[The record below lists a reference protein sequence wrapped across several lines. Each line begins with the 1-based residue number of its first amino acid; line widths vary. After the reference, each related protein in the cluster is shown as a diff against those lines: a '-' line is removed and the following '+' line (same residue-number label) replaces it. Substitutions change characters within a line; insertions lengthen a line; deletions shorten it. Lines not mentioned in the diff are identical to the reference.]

1 MLIAGTLLTPTG
13 DPMVGAKLRLT
24 ASNTSSDVL
33 KFTSKEFTTDESGNY
48 SIDVPHGRY
57 HVERYDDKFRSYLS
71 IGVITIS
78 HDTQLN
84 DLTSLLMVE
93 QSTAPRDPLLNVVEE
108 LVSSAQQAATDVSS
122 AMTELDTRVNTAI
135 STALDGFTPRDGIDG
150 QDGINGVDG
159 VTPVLSIGSVVEG
172 ETASATL
179 TGTTEQPVINLV
191 LPRGPKGDPGDQG
204 IQGIQ
209 GPQGPQGLPGESGV
223 VKSRTNVLTKSL
235 FGRYNTY
242 NPNSNWTTNIVME
255 LEADFTS
262 LRIAIPNTHT
272 DAVENVKVSV
282 GVVAANVP
290 QAWLVGIEPTGGWFE
305 ATMNGNTNFTL
316 PARFAADR
324 ANFGVSDELPIRSIP
339 RTDGGIRP
347 LIIVRVEYPLGSIVS
362 VPYLGTSNWRQ
373 ATSPRIMK
381 TSVQAV
387 LGVTDKA
394 SFTQTTN
401 TEGSVAVPV
410 VQYFTKKKG
419 RQLFISTDSTG
430 EGVGSTPTG
439 YGAAQIAAYTNST
452 PDNPIEYFNAGLH
465 AQGPEVYSKRLKELG
480 DFVKPTIVLYSPY
493 SVNDVSVGGMTDAQL
508 GRVYT
513 NLAQMMA
520 EMRKHPNATMILLE
534 PLPVNPAFRDTGA
547 GDQKRRDLIADLNTF
562 DIPVVTGYATAL
574 SGSVDADGQTLI
586 KSGLTTDNV
595 HPNITGYTDLA
606 AVVSPYI
613 LEL

>member
-71 IGVITIS
+71 IGVITVS
-78 HDTQLN
+78 NSTQLA

-93 QSTAPRDPLLNVVEE
+93 QSTAPRDPLLDVVEGF
-108 LVSSAQQAATDVSS
+108 VSSAQQAASDVSS

-135 STALDGFTPRDGIDG
+135 STALDGFTPRDGI
-150 QDGINGVDG
+150 
-159 VTPVLSIGSVVEG
+159 TPVISIGSVVEG
-172 ETASATL
+172 EEASATL

-191 LPRGPKGDPGDQG
+191 LPRGPKGDKGDQG
-204 IQGIQ
+204 IQGI
-209 GPQGPQGLPGESGV
+209 QGPQGLPGESGV

-272 DAVENVKVSV
+272 AAVENVKVSV

-347 LIIVRVEYPLGSIVS
+347 LILVRVEYPLGSVVS

-439 YGAAQIAAYTNST
+439 YGAAQIVAYTNST

-493 SVNDVSVGGMTDAQL
+493 SINDVSVGGMTDAQL

-520 EMRKHPNATMILLE
+520 EMRKHPNTTMLLLE
-534 PLPVNPAFRDTGA
+534 PLPVNPAFRDTGT

-562 DIPVVTGYATAL
+562 DIPVVAGYAAAL

-606 AVVSPYI
+606 AAVSPYI

>member
-1 MLIAGTLLTPTG
+1 MFIAGTLLTPTG

-71 IGVITIS
+71 VGVITVS
-78 HDTQLN
+78 NSTQLA

-93 QSTAPRDPLLNVVEE
+93 QSTAPRDPLLDVVEGFA
-108 LVSSAQQAATDVSS
+108 SSAQQAASDVSS

-150 QDGINGVDG
+150 VDG
-159 VTPVLSIGSVVEG
+159 VTPVISIGSVVEG

-191 LPRGPKGDPGDQG
+191 LPRGPKGDPGDK
-204 IQGIQ
+204 

-242 NPNSNWTTNIVME
+242 STSTNWTTNTVME
-255 LEADFTS
+255 LEAEFTS
-262 LRIAIPNTHT
+262 LRIAIPN
-272 DAVENVKVSV
+272 ASASAIENVKVSV
-282 GVVAANVP
+282 GVVEANVP
-290 QAWLVGIEPTGGWFE
+290 QAWLVGIEPTGGWID
-305 ATMNGNTNFTL
+305 ATINGSTTFTL
-316 PARFAADR
+316 QPRIAAER
-324 ANFGVSDELPIRSIP
+324 VSLAVSDELPVRSIP

-347 LIIVRVEYPLGSIVS
+347 LIIIRIEYPQGSTPS

-373 ATSPRIMK
+373 TTSPRIMK
-381 TSVQAV
+381 TSVQNV

-401 TEGSVAVPV
+401 TEGGVAVPI

-520 EMRKHPNATMILLE
+520 EMRKHPNATMLLLE

-562 DIPVVTGYATAL
+562 DIPVVEGYAAAF
-574 SGSVDADGQTLI
+574 SGDVDGDGQTLI

-595 HPNITGYTDLA
+595 HPNITGYTELSNLVA
-606 AVVSPYI
+606 PYI
-613 LEL
+613 LEN

>member
-1 MLIAGTLLTPTG
+1 MTLTEQITLLAQTI
-13 DPMVGAKLRLT
+13 GADMK
-24 ASNTSSDVL
+24 AINA
-33 KFTSKEFTTDESGNY
+33 
-48 SIDVPHGRY
+48 
-57 HVERYDDKFRSYLS
+57 S
-71 IGVITIS
+71 IGEVAPA
-78 HDTQLN
+78 N
-84 DLTSLLMVE
+84 
-93 QSTAPRDPLLNVVEE
+93 ST
-108 LVSSAQQAATDVSS
+108 
-122 AMTELDTRVNTAI
+122 
-135 STALDGFTPRDGIDG
+135 
-150 QDGINGVDG
+150 
-159 VTPVLSIGSVVEG
+159 
-172 ETASATL
+172 
-179 TGTTEQPVINLV
+179 
-191 LPRGPKGDPGDQG
+191 
-204 IQGIQ
+204 
-209 GPQGPQGLPGESGV
+209 
-223 VKSRTNVLTKSL
+223 TNVLTKSL

-242 NPNSNWTTNIVME
+242 STSTNWTTNTVME
-255 LEADFTS
+255 LEAEFTS
-262 LRIAIPNTHT
+262 LRIAIPNASASTI
-272 DAVENVKVSV
+272 ENVKVSV

-290 QAWLVGIEPTGGWFE
+290 QAWLVGIEPTGGWID
-305 ATMNGNTNFTL
+305 ATINGSTTFTL
-316 PARFAADR
+316 QPRIAAER
-324 ANFGVSDELPIRSIP
+324 VSLAISDELPVRSIP

-347 LIIVRVEYPLGSIVS
+347 LIIIRVEYPQGSTPS

-381 TSVQAV
+381 TSVQNV

-401 TEGSVAVPV
+401 TEGGVAVPI

-419 RQLFISTDSTG
+419 RQLLISADSTG

-465 AQGPEVYSKRLKELG
+465 AQGPEVYSKRLSDVG

-520 EMRKHPNATMILLE
+520 EMRKYPTSTLILLE
-534 PLPVNPAFRDTGA
+534 PLPTNPAFRDTGA

-562 DIPVVTGYATAL
+562 DIPVVTGYAAAL

-586 KSGLTTDNV
+586 KSGLTTDDV

>member
-1 MLIAGTLLTPTG
+1 MIIAGTLLTPTG
-13 DPMVGAKLRLT
+13 DPMVGARLRLT

-33 KFTSKEFTTDESGNY
+33 KFTSEEFTTDESGNY

-57 HVERYDDKFRSYLS
+57 HVERYDDRFRSYLS
-71 IGVITIS
+71 IGAITVS
-78 HDTQLN
+78 NSTQLA

-93 QSTAPRDPLLNVVEE
+93 QSTAPRDPLLDVVEE
-108 LVSSAQQAATDVSS
+108 LVSSAQQAASDVSS

-150 QDGINGVDG
+150 QDGINGLDG
-159 VTPVLSIGSVVEG
+159 VTPVISIGTVVEG

-204 IQGIQ
+204 IQGI
-209 GPQGPQGLPGESGV
+209 QGPQGLPGESGV

-272 DAVENVKVSV
+272 AAVENVKVSV

-339 RTDGGIRP
+339 RADGGIRP

-362 VPYLGTSNWRQ
+362 VPYLGTSNWRR

-394 SFTQTTN
+394 SFTQTIN

-419 RQLFISTDSTG
+419 RQLFISADSTG
-430 EGVGSTPTG
+430 GGVGSTPIG
-439 YGAAQIAAYTNST
+439 YGAAQIVAYTNST

-513 NLAQMMA
+513 NLARMMA
-520 EMRKHPNATMILLE
+520 EMRKHPNATMLLLE
-534 PLPVNPAFRDTGA
+534 PLPVNPAFKDTGA

-562 DIPVVTGYATAL
+562 DIPVVTGYAEAF
-574 SGSVDADGQTLI
+574 SGAQDTDGQTLI

-595 HPNITGYTDLA
+595 HPNITGYTELSTLVA
-606 AVVSPYI
+606 PYI